1 MHDIQN
7 DETLQFNM
15 RLPDVEMQEKEFY
28 LKLALTNVSDF
39 DSTVNVKRKKIC
51 DCMMEEMSAGL
62 SERKKGYNCP
72 HRETLQID
80 LEENNFLVCPSVL
93 VL

>member
-7 DETLQFNM
+7 DQTLQLSM

-28 LKLALTNVSDF
+28 LKLALTNISDF
-39 DSTVNVKRKKIC
+39 DTTINVKRKKIC
-51 DCMMEEMSAGL
+51 DCIMEEMSTGL
-62 SERKKGYNCP
+62 SERRKGYNCP

-80 LEENNFLVCPSVL
+80 LEENNFLVRMSSMF
-93 VL
+93 